1 MKKQM
6 IRATQMLQ
14 KMSLKNLK
22 KAGTKPE
29 IAPLAVRTGIRAG
42 RGAATLL

>member
-29 IAPLAVRTGIRAG
+29 IAALAVKTGIRAG